1 MSLCAERIAEMRDR
15 MTFVIVTH
23 SAAFAAQLC
32 SKAIV
37 LHQGKVVYSGT
48 AAAASEFYQSQISHV
63 KTVATVA

>member
-1 MSLCAERIAEMRDR
+1 MRDR

-23 SAAFAAQLC
+23 SDAFAAQLC

-48 AAAASEFYQSQISHV
+48 AADAADFYESQISHA